1 MVKATKRS
9 RKFNAK
15 TAGGRGGDVSTKK
28 KGKAKQHGGKSSKQQ
43 LQHDNDSNNDNDGG
57 KKKKAR
63 QQQQEE
69 LEKLKNERDAKDFTN
84 LGTLN
89 IESFF
94 EKAVDGLEDEE
105 EITHDN
111 NKNDDIDEGSDDDD
125 DDEGSIDSYASILGS
140 SSSNDEDEDI
150 EASEKQL
157 RDQLAKLGED
167 DPEFH
172 KYLKEVRVTR
182 YTMRA
187 LVLLMIIYVFFSPYV
202 CFVVVFCL
210 CMYGGYSHQLF
221 LTF

>member
-15 TAGGRGGDVSTKK
+15 TAAGGRGDVSTKK
-28 KGKAKQHGGKSSKQQ
+28 KGKVKQRGGKPSVSSSKQQ
-43 LQHDNDSNNDNDGG
+43 KQHDNDSNNDNDGG

-63 QQQQEE
+63 QQEE

-94 EKAVDGLEDEE
+94 EKAVDGLEDEGAT
-105 EITHDN
+105 THDN

-125 DDEGSIDSYASILGS
+125 EGSIDSYTSLLGS
-140 SSSNDEDEDI
+140 SDEDDEDI

-172 KYLKEVRVTR
+172 KYLKEVRVNAL
-182 YTMRA
+182 YDES
-187 LVLLMIIYVFFSPYV
+187 LVLLMIIDVFF
-202 CFVVVFCL
+202 FCH
-210 CMYGGYSHQLF
+210 GLF
-221 LTF
+221 

>member
-1 MVKATKRS
+1 MVKAPKRS

-15 TAGGRGGDVSTKK
+15 TAGGRGDVSTKK
-28 KGKAKQHGGKSSKQQ
+28 KGKAKQRGGKPPSVSSSKQQ
-43 LQHDNDSNNDNDGG
+43 KQHDNDNDGG
-57 KKKKAR
+57 KKKAR
-63 QQQQEE
+63 QQEE

-84 LGTLN
+84 LGTLD

-94 EKAVDGLEDEE
+94 EKAVDGLEEE

-111 NKNDDIDEGSDDDD
+111 NKNDDIDEESDDD

-140 SSSNDEDEDI
+140 SSSDENDEDI

-182 YTMRA
+182 YTMRG
-187 LVLLMIIYVFFSPYV
+187 LVY
-202 CFVVVFCL
+202 
-210 CMYGGYSHQLF
+210 
-221 LTF
+221 

>member
-15 TAGGRGGDVSTKK
+15 TAGGRGDVSTKK
-28 KGKAKQHGGKSSKQQ
+28 KGKVKQRGGKPPSVSSSKQQ
-43 LQHDNDSNNDNDGG
+43 KQKQHDNDSNNDNDGG
-57 KKKKAR
+57 KKKAR
-63 QQQQEE
+63 QQEE

-84 LGTLN
+84 LGTLD

-94 EKAVDGLEDEE
+94 EKAVDGLEEE
-105 EITHDN
+105 EGTTTTHDN
-111 NKNDDIDEGSDDDD
+111 NKNDDIDEESDDD

-140 SSSNDEDEDI
+140 SSSDENDEDI

-187 LVLLMIIYVFFSPYV
+187 LVY
-202 CFVVVFCL
+202 
-210 CMYGGYSHQLF
+210 
-221 LTF
+221 

>member
-15 TAGGRGGDVSTKK
+15 TAGGRGDVSTKK
-28 KGKAKQHGGKSSKQQ
+28 KGKVKQRGGKPPSVSSSKQQ
-43 LQHDNDSNNDNDGG
+43 KQKQHDNDSNNDNDGG
-57 KKKKAR
+57 KKKAR
-63 QQQQEE
+63 QQEE

-84 LGTLN
+84 LGTLD

-94 EKAVDGLEDEE
+94 EKAVDGLEEE

-111 NKNDDIDEGSDDDD
+111 NKNDDIDDGSDDD

-140 SSSNDEDEDI
+140 SSSDENDEDI

-187 LVLLMIIYVFFSPYV
+187 LVY
-202 CFVVVFCL
+202 
-210 CMYGGYSHQLF
+210 
-221 LTF
+221 

>member
-15 TAGGRGGDVSTKK
+15 TAGGRGDVSTKK
-28 KGKAKQHGGKSSKQQ
+28 KGKAKQRGGKPPSVSSSKQQ
-43 LQHDNDSNNDNDGG
+43 KQHDNDNDGG
-57 KKKKAR
+57 KKKAR
-63 QQQQEE
+63 QQEE

-84 LGTLN
+84 LGTLD

-94 EKAVDGLEDEE
+94 EKAVDGLEEE
-105 EITHDN
+105 EGTTTTHDN
-111 NKNDDIDEGSDDDD
+111 NKNDDIDEESDDD

-140 SSSNDEDEDI
+140 SSSDENDEDI

-182 YTMRA
+182 YTMRG
-187 LVLLMIIYVFFSPYV
+187 LVY
-202 CFVVVFCL
+202 
-210 CMYGGYSHQLF
+210 
-221 LTF
+221 